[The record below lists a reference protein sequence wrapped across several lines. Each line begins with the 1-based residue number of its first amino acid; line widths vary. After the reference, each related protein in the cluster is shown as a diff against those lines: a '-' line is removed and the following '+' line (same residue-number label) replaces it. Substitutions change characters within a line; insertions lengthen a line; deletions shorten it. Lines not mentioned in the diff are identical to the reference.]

1 MSVSFTIVYTGSSS
15 VSNRGL
21 NMLDKFDGMTTAVL
35 PMMRCYMC
43 HVFLTYY
50 MHHVFMS
57 SLNINEFHDPW
68 SHKERGYM
76 PVLQDRA
83 IGPSKALLLSDG
95 GSLAMQL
102 S

>member
-1 MSVSFTIVYTGSSS
+1 
-15 VSNRGL
+15 
-21 NMLDKFDGMTTAVL
+21 MLDKFDGMTTAVL
-35 PMMRCYMC
+35 PMMRCYM
-43 HVFLTYY
+43 
-50 MHHVFMS
+50 HHVFMS
-57 SLNINEFHDPW
+57 SLNINEYHDPW

-76 PVLQDRA
+76 PVLQERA

>member
-1 MSVSFTIVYTGSSS
+1 
-15 VSNRGL
+15 
-21 NMLDKFDGMTTAVL
+21 
-35 PMMRCYMC
+35 
-43 HVFLTYY
+43 

-57 SLNINEFHDPW
+57 SLNINEFHGPW
-68 SHKERGYM
+68 SHEERGYM
-76 PVLQDRA
+76 PVLQERA